1 MRMYNLF
8 NLVQIDIKNRINN
21 TIIHNNNNNNNN
33 SNNKLTKSYLPVH
46 FGFKCLK
53 SILKH

>member
-1 MRMYNLF
+1 MRIYNLF

-21 TIIHNNNNNNNN
+21 
-33 SNNKLTKSYLPVH
+33 KFTKTYLPVH

-53 SILKH
+53 SIVKY